1 MFCHM
6 STVILLTARIQAT
19 QYCDGLRG
27 PMVVYDILDPHRWRY
42 DIDDGKDFSIL
53 SERLSMF
60 PVESTIITL
69 ADW

>member
-1 MFCHM
+1 M
-6 STVILLTARIQAT
+6 STVILLIVRIQAT

-42 DIDDGKDFSIL
+42 DIDDGKDFLIFS
-53 SERLSMF
+53 SRLSMF
-60 PVESTIITL
+60 SIESTIITL